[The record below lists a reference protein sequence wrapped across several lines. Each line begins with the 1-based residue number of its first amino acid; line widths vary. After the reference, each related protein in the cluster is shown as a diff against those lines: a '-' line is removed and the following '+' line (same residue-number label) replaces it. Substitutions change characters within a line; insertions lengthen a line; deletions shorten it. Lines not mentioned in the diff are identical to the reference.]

1 MCRESTG
8 CAASS
13 AGKQSLWDV
22 QWLVFFGQKT
32 LTLAVLG
39 GFGLWQLS
47 ENAGREGI
55 SFQWCHPLSCVGYSS
70 TFFVEIQWFGSL
82 GLLKEKM
89 CPLPFFPIF
98 SKFKHDLLRSLVRQL
113 VNSPVVR
120 HRSKTLR
127 LKMRS
132 RPPKHPRVADFGWLS
147 GVFFNH
153 FYLRKIGYWTKM
165 KPIWGIYNMG
175 VS

>member
-89 CPLPFFPIF
+89 WSITIF
-98 SKFKHDLLRSLVRQL
+98 SHIFQVQTWPAALFGATIWSTVLWLGTEAKHFDWRWEAGRPSTLELLILVDS
-113 VNSPVVR
+113 V
-120 HRSKTLR
+120 
-127 LKMRS
+127 
-132 RPPKHPRVADFGWLS
+132 
-147 GVFFNH
+147 VFFLII
-153 FYLRKIGYWTKM
+153 F
-165 KPIWGIYNMG
+165 IWEK
-175 VS
+175 